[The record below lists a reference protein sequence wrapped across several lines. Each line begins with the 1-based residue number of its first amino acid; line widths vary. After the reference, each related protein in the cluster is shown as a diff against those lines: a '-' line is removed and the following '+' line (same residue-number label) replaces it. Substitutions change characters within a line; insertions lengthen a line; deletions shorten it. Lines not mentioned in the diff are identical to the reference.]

1 MALVRLDRIPAHGR
15 RTARPRPAAGLR
27 RAAALLMLL
36 TGAPLLLPGT
46 RAFAEEISVT
56 QYGTSLYGVP
66 YTVALDQGLFRKAG
80 IDITGIIGSAGGG
93 TTVRN
98 ILASPTPYGDVAIGA
113 AIAAQAQGLDI
124 LIVNTGTR
132 SVAESSLVTMP
143 DSPVRELKD
152 LVGKKVAVT
161 SPRGVSEMLLLMEL
175 RAQGVDAAKVQRVAS
190 GGYVNGLTM
199 LEQGAVAAATLI
211 EPLSLIREGKYR
223 TVVAARDILPPMTTS
238 VGITTRAFAKA
249 HPDKLKAIIAGRRAG
264 VAAIYADPEAA
275 GRLIARD
282 YKLDPEIA
290 RRAVANMIGPR
301 MWSDGELSQVE
312 LDRAVEALRLVGEV
326 KGEVDFSKFIDRSFL
341 PADLQAKS

>member
-1 MALVRLDRIPAHGR
+1 MNLASPQGTAPFRPPRARMRGWRL
-15 RTARPRPAAGLR
+15 
-27 RAAALLMLL
+27 AALIAVL
-36 TGAPLLLPGT
+36 APAGWSA
-46 RAFAEEISVT
+46 RADEISVT

-66 YTVALDQGLFRKAG
+66 YTVALDQGLFKKAG

-143 DSPVRELKD
+143 DSPVQALKD

-175 RAQGVDAAKVQRVAS
+175 RAEGIDASKIQRVAS

-211 EPLSLIREGKYR
+211 EPLSITREGKYR

-238 VGITTRAFAKA
+238 VGITTQAFAKA
-249 HPDKLKAIIAGRRAG
+249 NPEKLKAIIAGRRAG
-264 VAAIYADPEAA
+264 VAAIYADPDATA
-275 GRLIARD
+275 RLIAKE
-282 YKLDPEIA
+282 YKLEPEIA
-290 RRAVANMIGPR
+290 RKAVTNMIGPR
-301 MWSDGELSQVE
+301 MWSAGELNQVE
-312 LDRAVEALRLVGEV
+312 LDRAIDALRLVGEI
-326 KGEVDFSKFIDRSFL
+326 KGDVDLSKFLDRSFL
-341 PADLQAKS
+341 PPDLQAKS

>member
-1 MALVRLDRIPAHGR
+1 M
-15 RTARPRPAAGLR
+15 
-27 RAAALLMLL
+27 
-36 TGAPLLLPGT
+36 GAPAL
-46 RAFAEEISVT
+46 AEEISVT

-66 YTVALDQGLFRKAG
+66 YTVALDQGLFKKAG
-80 IDITGIIGSAGGG
+80 IDITGILGSAGGG

-98 ILASPTPYGDVAIGA
+98 ILASPTPYGDVSIGA

-124 LIVNTGTR
+124 VVVNTGTR

-161 SPRGVSEMLLLMEL
+161 SPRGVSEMLLLLVL
-175 RAQGVDAAKVQRVAS
+175 RAKDVDASKVQRVAS

-211 EPLSLIREGKYR
+211 EPLSIIREQKYR

-249 HPDKLKAIIAGRRAG
+249 NPDKLRAIIAGRRAG
-264 VAAIYADPEAA
+264 VAAVYADPDATA
-275 GRLIARD
+275 RLIAKE
-282 YKLDPEIA
+282 YKLEPEIA
-290 RRAVANMIGPR
+290 QKAVANMIGPR
-301 MWSDGELSQVE
+301 MWSPGELDQVE
-312 LDRAVEALRLVGEV
+312 LDRAVDALRLVGEV

-341 PADLQAKS
+341 PTDLQGKS